1 MKKVLYVF
9 LLVCAT
15 SVMFTS
21 CRDEKTTGEKV
32 EDAIDNVGDGIEDA
46 ADDVGDGI
54 EDAGDDLEDVLD

>member
-1 MKKVLYVF
+1 MKKVLYIF

-32 EDAIDNVGDGIEDA
+32 EGAIDNVGDGIEDA
-46 ADDVGDGI
+46 GDDV
-54 EDAGDDLEDVLD
+54 EDVVD